1 MLEFLQTGKAL
12 SVLAAIGMI
21 GLISK
26 LITRSLYKRLIKE
39 TDNMAMTRNKN
50 LQNLKQ
56 RLENTC
62 RLGQNIVNTQ
72 AYLDKQIDGFSFL
85 HISLDTWN
93 SVSIQMVLLGLLVGA
108 AEAFLAYWYE
118 LDASYIVLYAS
129 AAVMSGLF
137 LAFIES
143 CFQID
148 QKQQRLETALLEY
161 VDNSVFFRAAR
172 EKETRGQEVSRA
184 SSGLSGAGT
193 SVREIPKRQQGT
205 TRLTDFVMSAREGA
219 DTGNQALDK
228 AEFETKKS
236 RQAARLHPFRE
247 RDARAED
254 LMRAVRN
261 APREEEQDKPE
272 AGGRLTDRRMAS
284 GSGAENGS
292 GGNSRPETR
301 ERLGDKE
308 MEYLKQSLDQIAASR
323 DTRNPS
329 ANAGDWMK
337 GLSREE
343 AQILGDIMR
352 EYLSDCCSQAGT
364 FETES
369 GVR

>member
-21 GLISK
+21 GFVSK
-26 LITRSLYKRLIKE
+26 LITRSLYKRLLKE

-85 HISLDTWN
+85 HISLDAWN
-93 SVSIQMVLLGLLVGA
+93 GVSMEMVLLGLLTGA

-161 VDNSVFFRAAR
+161 VDNSVFLRAAR
-172 EKETRGQEVSRA
+172 EKETRGQEM
-184 SSGLSGAGT
+184 SGASGV
-193 SVREIPKRQQGT
+193 SGGIAGVDSNVREMPKWLQSTLRADRGVSG
-205 TRLTDFVMSAREGA
+205 RDGAETDNRDLGE
-219 DTGNQALDK
+219 T
-228 AEFETKKS
+228 EFEKGKS
-236 RQAARLHPFRE
+236 RTAMRVNPFRE
-247 RDARAED
+247 RDARAQN
-254 LMRAVRN
+254 LMRAVRT
-261 APREEEQDKPE
+261 APRT
-272 AGGRLTDRRMAS
+272 GGT
-284 GSGAENGS
+284 G
-292 GGNSRPETR
+292 
-301 ERLGDKE
+301 
-308 MEYLKQSLDQIAASR
+308 
-323 DTRNPS
+323 
-329 ANAGDWMK
+329 
-337 GLSREE
+337 
-343 AQILGDIMR
+343 
-352 EYLSDCCSQAGT
+352 QA
-364 FETES
+364 
-369 GVR
+369 

>member
-21 GLISK
+21 GFVSK
-26 LITRSLYKRLIKE
+26 VITRSLYKRLLKE

-85 HISLDTWN
+85 HISLDAWN
-93 SVSIQMVLLGLLVGA
+93 GVSMEMVLLGLLIGA
-108 AEAFLAYWYE
+108 TEAFLAYWYE

-161 VDNSVFFRAAR
+161 VDNSVFLRAAR
-172 EKETRGQEVSRA
+172 EKETRGQEVSGA
-184 SSGLSGAGT
+184 SGLSGGLAGAD
-193 SVREIPKRQQGT
+193 SNVREMPKRLQSALRADRAVSG
-205 TRLTDFVMSAREGA
+205 RDGAETDNRDLGE
-219 DTGNQALDK
+219 T
-228 AEFETKKS
+228 EFEKGKS
-236 RQAARLHPFRE
+236 RTAMRVNPFRE
-247 RDARAED
+247 RDARAQN
-254 LMRAVRN
+254 LMRAVRT
-261 APREEEQDKPE
+261 APREPEERDKHE
-272 AGGRLTDRRMAS
+272 TDGHLTDRRMVS
-284 GSGAENGS
+284 ENETGNNTGSRQEAKE
-292 GGNSRPETR
+292 RP
-301 ERLGDKE
+301 GDKE

-323 DTRNPS
+323 DTRETRS
-329 ANAGDWMK
+329 GSTNAGDWMK

-343 AQILGDIMR
+343 AQVLGDIMR
-352 EYLSDCCSQAGT
+352 EYLSGL
-364 FETES
+364 
-369 GVR
+369 

>member
-21 GLISK
+21 GFISK
-26 LITRSLYKRLIKE
+26 LITRSLYKRLLKE
-39 TDNMAMTRNKN
+39 TDNMAMTRNRN
-50 LQNLKQ
+50 LQTLKQ

-85 HISLDTWN
+85 HISLDAWN
-93 SVSIQMVLLGLLVGA
+93 GMSMQMVLLGLLVGA

-143 CFQID
+143 CVQIE

-172 EKETRGQEVSRA
+172 EKETRVQET
-184 SSGLSGAGT
+184 SGNGSGT
-193 SVREIPKRQQGT
+193 VRRELPKRG
-205 TRLTDFVMSAREGA
+205 
-219 DTGNQALDK
+219 
-228 AEFETKKS
+228 
-236 RQAARLHPFRE
+236 QAAFLADRSGNGLENAAEEEPDLDAADFEKETSRTAGRLHPVRE
-247 RDARAED
+247 RDVRAQN

-261 APREEEQDKPE
+261 APREEAPDK
-272 AGGRLTDRRMAS
+272 GTSDGRRS
-284 GSGAENGS
+284 
-292 GGNSRPETR
+292 
-301 ERLGDKE
+301 ERLIASESRNESSRQEPEKPGGLERKE
-308 MEYLKQSLDQIAASR
+308 MEYLKKSLDQIAASR
-323 DTRNPS
+323 ETRTAKSSQNMNTQS
-329 ANAGDWMK
+329 DSGDWMK

-343 AQILGDIMR
+343 AKVLGDIMR
-352 EYLSDCCSQAGT
+352 EYLSGL
-364 FETES
+364 
-369 GVR
+369 

>member
-21 GLISK
+21 GFVSK
-26 LITRSLYKRLIKE
+26 LITRSLYKRLLKE

-85 HISLDTWN
+85 HISLDAWN
-93 SVSIQMVLLGLLVGA
+93 GVSMEMVLLGLLTGA

-148 QKQQRLETALLEY
+148 QKQQRRRADRKCQEFLEY
-161 VDNSVFFRAAR
+161 PAELLAR
-172 EKETRGQEVSRA
+172 TRMCGKCRNGCRVLCGQ
-184 SSGLSGAGT
+184 
-193 SVREIPKRQQGT
+193 
-205 TRLTDFVMSAREGA
+205 SA
-219 DTGNQALDK
+219 
-228 AEFETKKS
+228 
-236 RQAARLHPFRE
+236 
-247 RDARAED
+247 
-254 LMRAVRN
+254 V
-261 APREEEQDKPE
+261 
-272 AGGRLTDRRMAS
+272 
-284 GSGAENGS
+284 
-292 GGNSRPETR
+292 
-301 ERLGDKE
+301 
-308 MEYLKQSLDQIAASR
+308 
-323 DTRNPS
+323 
-329 ANAGDWMK
+329 
-337 GLSREE
+337 
-343 AQILGDIMR
+343 
-352 EYLSDCCSQAGT
+352 
-364 FETES
+364 
-369 GVR
+369 

>member
-12 SVLAAIGMI
+12 SVLAVIGMI
-21 GLISK
+21 GFISK
-26 LITRSLYKRLIKE
+26 LITRSLYKRLLKE

-56 RLENTC
+56 RLENSC

-85 HISLDTWN
+85 HISLDAWN
-93 SVSIQMVLLGLLVGA
+93 GVSMEMVLLGLLAGA

-118 LDASYIVLYAS
+118 LDASYIVLYGS

-161 VDNSVFFRAAR
+161 VDNSVFLRAAR
-172 EKETRGQEVSRA
+172 EKETRGQEMSGVSGVSVGFA
-184 SSGLSGAGT
+184 GAD
-193 SVREIPKRQQGT
+193 SKVREMPKRLQSTLLAERGVSD
-205 TRLTDFVMSAREGA
+205 RDGA
-219 DTGNQALDK
+219 ESDN
-228 AEFETKKS
+228 
-236 RQAARLHPFRE
+236 RN
-247 RDARAED
+247 
-254 LMRAVRN
+254 LMRAVRT
-261 APREEEQDKPE
+261 APREPEKRDKQE
-272 AGGRLTDRRMAS
+272 ADGHPAARRLAS
-284 GSGAENGS
+284 GKEMENNTGS
-292 GGNSRPETR
+292 RQEAR
-301 ERLGDKE
+301 ERPSSKE

-323 DTRNPS
+323 DMRETRNGA

-343 AQILGDIMR
+343 VQLLGDIMR
-352 EYLSDCCSQAGT
+352 EYLS
-364 FETES
+364 
-369 GVR
+369 GV

>member
-21 GLISK
+21 GFVSK
-26 LITRSLYKRLIKE
+26 LITRSLYKRLLKE

-85 HISLDTWN
+85 HISLDAWN
-93 SVSIQMVLLGLLVGA
+93 GVSMEMVLLGLLTGA

-161 VDNSVFFRAAR
+161 VDNSVFLRAAR
-172 EKETRGQEVSRA
+172 EKETRGQEMSGASGVSGGIAGVDSNVREMPKWLQSTLRADRGVIRKIGRA
-184 SSGLSGAGT
+184 SC
-193 SVREIPKRQQGT
+193 
-205 TRLTDFVMSAREGA
+205 
-219 DTGNQALDK
+219 
-228 AEFETKKS
+228 
-236 RQAARLHPFRE
+236 RE
-247 RDARAED
+247 R
-254 LMRAVRN
+254 V
-261 APREEEQDKPE
+261 
-272 AGGRLTDRRMAS
+272 
-284 GSGAENGS
+284 
-292 GGNSRPETR
+292 
-301 ERLGDKE
+301 
-308 MEYLKQSLDQIAASR
+308 
-323 DTRNPS
+323 
-329 ANAGDWMK
+329 
-337 GLSREE
+337 
-343 AQILGDIMR
+343 
-352 EYLSDCCSQAGT
+352 
-364 FETES
+364 
-369 GVR
+369 

>member
-21 GLISK
+21 GFVSK
-26 LITRSLYKRLIKE
+26 LITRSLYKRLLKE

-85 HISLDTWN
+85 HISLDAWN
-93 SVSIQMVLLGLLVGA
+93 GVSREMVLLGLLTGA
-108 AEAFLAYWYE
+108 VEAFLAYWYE

-161 VDNSVFFRAAR
+161 VDNSVFLRAAR
-172 EKETRGQEVSRA
+172 EKETRGQEM
-184 SSGLSGAGT
+184 SGASGV
-193 SVREIPKRQQGT
+193 SGGIAGVDSNVREMPKWRQSTLRADRGVSG
-205 TRLTDFVMSAREGA
+205 RDGAETDNRDLGE
-219 DTGNQALDK
+219 T
-228 AEFETKKS
+228 EFEKGKS
-236 RQAARLHPFRE
+236 RTAMRVNPFRE
-247 RDARAED
+247 RDARAQN
-254 LMRAVRN
+254 LSGQFALHRAN
-261 APREEEQDKPE
+261 PE
-272 AGGRLTDRRMAS
+272 ATGPSMRQMSILRIRRMVS
-284 GSGAENGS
+284 GNETENNTGPRQEAKE
-292 GGNSRPETR
+292 RP
-301 ERLGDKE
+301 GDKE

-323 DTRNPS
+323 DTRKTRNGE

-343 AQILGDIMR
+343 AQVLGDIMR
-352 EYLSDCCSQAGT
+352 EYLSGL
-364 FETES
+364 
-369 GVR
+369 